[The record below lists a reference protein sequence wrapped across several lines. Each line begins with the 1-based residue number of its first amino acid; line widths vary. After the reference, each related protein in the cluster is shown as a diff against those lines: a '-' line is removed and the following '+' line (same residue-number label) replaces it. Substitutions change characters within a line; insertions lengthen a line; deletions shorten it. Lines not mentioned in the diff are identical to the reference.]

1 MFPLLLCR
9 LRSMNLNQ
17 HKLRTYM
24 TVSEENTTA
33 RSDKHLTDTQM
44 HETSLDDLD
53 MPKSYDP
60 SLYMLIALRK
70 GTRAFIAS
78 LDTVTIPKNIHE
90 AMKNLKWKMTVR
102 EEMGTLEKNK
112 TWDLCALPKGQK
124 TVGCKWMF
132 TLKYKS
138 DRTLDKY
145 KTQSGFFYLL
155 QSIKRPL
162 YQLDVKNALLNGDL
176 KYMSPP
182 SGFRVQFDHQVYD
195 IVEITR
201 LKKKMGDE
209 FEIKD
214 LGNMKYFLGMEVA
227 RSKEGISISQSK
239 YNLDLLKETSMIGCR
254 PADTP
259 MEFNAKLGNPGD
271 EVPIDKGK
279 YKRLVVKLIY
289 LSHTRPDVSYIV
301 STVSQFMQVPYKEH
315 MEAVNCI

>member
-1 MFPLLLCR
+1 
-9 LRSMNLNQ
+9 MNLNQ